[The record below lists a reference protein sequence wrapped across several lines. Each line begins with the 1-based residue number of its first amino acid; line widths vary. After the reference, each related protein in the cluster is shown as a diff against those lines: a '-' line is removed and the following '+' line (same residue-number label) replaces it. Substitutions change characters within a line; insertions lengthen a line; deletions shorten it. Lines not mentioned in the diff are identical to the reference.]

1 MPQSPQLIED
11 LLRPGAYP
19 DRPSGVELVQTQMSL
34 VFLTEDYVYKV
45 KKDVDLGYLDY
56 TTLESRRRFCQREVE
71 LNRRLSPDVY
81 LGVVPITLADG
92 RLVVEGEGE
101 AVEYAVKMLR
111 LPQERMMDLL
121 LERND
126 VSEEMAAA
134 VARRLVEFHR
144 RAETGPHIDEF
155 GGIDVISR
163 NAAENFEQA
172 QGYIGV
178 TVSREKYDRIKEY
191 TEGFIERNGG
201 LFRRRV
207 ERGRIRDCHG
217 DLHAEHVCFCD
228 GIQIYDCIEFN
239 DRFRYSDVAAE
250 IAFLAMDMDRYGH
263 AELSRAFVK
272 AYVDGSG
279 DGELLQLLNFYKCY
293 RACVR
298 GKVDSFALDD
308 PDIGDEQKRRVRNR
322 AVSYFDLAHAY
333 TRARPVLLITAGLV
347 GTGKTTLARELAK
360 RSGLAMLSSDVIR
373 KRLAGVPQSEHRYE
387 GFGSGIYSAGF
398 SRRTYDAMFAEA
410 RRILEGGDSV
420 ILDAS
425 FIKREERL
433 EAGRLAEETGAHFLI
448 VECRLGAKQV
458 KRRLE
463 QRAKGETVSDGH
475 WGIYEP
481 QRRSFEVVDGEA
493 SHIVCDASLPVEVI
507 AGQVLDELLRYGL

>member
-1 MPQSPQLIED
+1 
-11 LLRPGAYP
+11 
-19 DRPSGVELVQTQMSL
+19 
-34 VFLTEDYVYKV
+34 VYKV

-56 TTLESRRRFCQREVE
+56 TTLESRRLFCQREVE

-81 LGVVPITLADG
+81 LGVVPITPGDG

-111 LPQERMMDLL
+111 LPQERMMDVL
-121 LERND
+121 LEENR
-126 VSEEMAAA
+126 VSEEMVAA
-134 VARRLVEFHR
+134 VARRLVEFHQS
-144 RAETGPHIDEF
+144 AETGPHIEEF
-155 GGIDVISR
+155 GSIDVISR
-163 NAAENFEQA
+163 NAVENFEQTA
-172 QGYIGV
+172 KYIGV
-178 TVSREKYDRIKEY
+178 TISREKYAGIKGY
-191 TEGFIERNGG
+191 TEGFIQLNES

-207 ERGRIRDCHG
+207 EHGRIRDCHG
-217 DLHAEHVCFCD
+217 DLHAEHICFCD

-239 DRFRYSDVAAE
+239 ERFRYSDVAAE

-263 AELSRAFVK
+263 AELSRAFVR

-308 PDIGDEQKRRVRNR
+308 PDIAGEQKRRVRNR
-322 AVSYFDLAHAY
+322 AISYFDLAHAY
-333 TRARPVLLITAGLV
+333 TRARPVLLITTGLV
-347 GTGKTTLARELAK
+347 GTGKTTLARALAR

-373 KRLAGVPQSEHRYE
+373 KRLAGVPDTEHRYE
-387 GFGSGIYSAGF
+387 GFGSGIYSAEF

-425 FIKREERL
+425 FIRRDERL
-433 EAGRLAEETGAHFLI
+433 EARRLAEETGAHFLI
-448 VECRLGAKQV
+448 VECRLDAEQV
-458 KRRLE
+458 RDRLE
-463 QRAKGETVSDGH
+463 RRARGEAVSDGH

-481 QRRSFEVVDGEA
+481 QRRYFEVVDGEA
-493 SHIVCDASLPVEVI
+493 EASHVVCDASLPVEVI